1 MNLNSKIGKK
11 GGNLSHNLIYESRKG
26 PRSSSGSGSGKISNN
41 ISPVRNSSKKDD
53 LITVNEEKSLK
64 DKDETY
70 DVKLK
75 SMKDKIKLLEE
86 TYKNLVI
93 KKRVNINDKDNQHV
107 RQLSA
112 MSLYFPDSVHDS
124 LHEYVLPDSILPDSD
139 ENI

>member
-1 MNLNSKIGKK
+1 
-11 GGNLSHNLIYESRKG
+11 
-26 PRSSSGSGSGKISNN
+26 
-41 ISPVRNSSKKDD
+41 
-53 LITVNEEKSLK
+53 
-64 DKDETY
+64 
-70 DVKLK
+70 
-75 SMKDKIKLLEE
+75 MKDKIKLLEE